1 MMSFYDR
8 KGPESWSQGIVPH
21 FITCN
26 SFIGRSYAKVLHG
39 FIRDCMKP
47 DSQMQL
53 DIDEPLYIIEL
64 GAGSGK
70 FSFFM
75 LKALD
80 ELKEICDFPMQKIV
94 YIMTDFT
101 ENNFNF
107 WRDHP
112 SLKVR
117 AFSLPSLLLLLL
129 ALYFSSLEIFREW
142 NARRRNLRC
151 GQRSNHHTQI
161 GEGART

>member
-1 MMSFYDR
+1 MPRLANFFWFSLI
-8 KGPESWSQGIVPH
+8 PCVPQ
-21 FITCN
+21 
-26 SFIGRSYAKVLHG
+26 VLHG

-47 DSQMQL
+47 DSKMPL
-53 DIDEPLYIIEL
+53 DVNEPLYIIEL

-80 ELKEICDFPMQKIV
+80 ELKEICDFPMNKIV

-107 WRDHP
+107 WSDHP
-112 SLKVR
+112 SLKV
-117 AFSLPSLLLLLL
+117 
-129 ALYFSSLEIFREW
+129 
-142 NARRRNLRC
+142 
-151 GQRSNHHTQI
+151 
-161 GEGART
+161 